1 MAKQAINIGSSANDG
16 AGDPLRTAFTKINEN
31 FVEVYTELGG
41 SSLSNISFT
50 GNTIGTDDT
59 NGNILLSPN
68 GTGAIVIDTSKNLQF
83 TSHTDNAILK
93 FDASGNVAISSIVD
107 DGTTVAMNN
116 LSINGT
122 TSTLTATLTDQDITL
137 VPNGNG
143 SINLNI
149 PGSGNV
155 VATGN
160 IISDAT
166 NTRDLGTSANAWRS
180 IFGTKLTATGDRI
193 NISTVHT
200 PTTNT
205 GVTGDLIG
213 DIAIDGSYIYYC
225 TETWGSQS
233 PTPDPTTVIWKRVEF
248 DAGAW

>member
-107 DGTTVAMNN
+107 NGTTVVMGDIAV
-116 LSINGT
+116 NGT
-122 TSTLTATLTDQDITL
+122 TSTLTTTTNDINL
-137 VPNGNG
+137 VPGG
-143 SINLNI
+143 
-149 PGSGNV
+149 GEVNV
-155 VATGN
+155 TGH
-160 IISDAT
+160 ILSDTT

-200 PTTNT
+200 PTTNA
-205 GVTGDLIG
+205 GASGDLIG
-213 DIAIDGSYIYYC
+213 DISADASYIYYC
-225 TETWGSQS
+225 TATWVSPGSAA
-233 PTPDPTTVIWKRVEF
+233 IWKRVLI
-248 DAGAW
+248 ATW

>member
-107 DGTTVAMNN
+107 NGTTVVMGD
-116 LSINGT
+116 ITVNGT
-122 TSTLTATLTDQDITL
+122 TSTLTTTTNDINL
-137 VPNGNG
+137 VPGG
-143 SINLNI
+143 
-149 PGSGNV
+149 GEVNV
-155 VATGN
+155 TGH
-160 IISDAT
+160 ILSDTT

-200 PTTNT
+200 PTTNA
-205 GVTGDLIG
+205 GASGDLIG
-213 DIAIDGSYIYYC
+213 DISADASYIYYC
-225 TETWGSQS
+225 TATWVSPGSAA
-233 PTPDPTTVIWKRVEF
+233 IWKRV
-248 DAGAW
+248 AIATW

>member
-31 FVEVYTELGG
+31 FSEVYTELGG

-107 DGTTVAMNN
+107 NGTTVVMGD
-116 LSINGT
+116 ITVNGT
-122 TSTLTATLTDQDITL
+122 TSTLTTTTNDINL
-137 VPNGNG
+137 VPGG
-143 SINLNI
+143 
-149 PGSGNV
+149 GEVNV
-155 VATGN
+155 TGH
-160 IISDAT
+160 ILSDTT

-200 PTTNT
+200 PTTNA
-205 GVTGDLIG
+205 GASGDLIG
-213 DIAIDGSYIYYC
+213 DISADASYIYYC
-225 TETWGSQS
+225 TATWVSPGSAA
-233 PTPDPTTVIWKRVEF
+233 IWKRV
-248 DAGAW
+248 AIATW

>member
-31 FVEVYTELGG
+31 FAEVYTELGG

-107 DGTTVAMNN
+107 NGTTVVMGD
-116 LSINGT
+116 ITVNGT
-122 TSTLTATLTDQDITL
+122 TSTLTTTTNDINL
-137 VPNGNG
+137 VPGG
-143 SINLNI
+143 
-149 PGSGNV
+149 GEVNV
-155 VATGN
+155 TGH
-160 IISDAT
+160 ILSDTT

-200 PTTNT
+200 PTTNA
-205 GVTGDLIG
+205 GASGDLIG
-213 DIAIDGSYIYYC
+213 DISADASYIYYC
-225 TETWGSQS
+225 TATWVSPGSAA
-233 PTPDPTTVIWKRVEF
+233 IWKRV
-248 DAGAW
+248 AIATW

>member
-107 DGTTVAMNN
+107 NGTTVVMGD
-116 LSINGT
+116 ITVNGT
-122 TSTLTATLTDQDITL
+122 TSTLTTTTNDINL
-137 VPNGNG
+137 VPGG
-143 SINLNI
+143 
-149 PGSGNV
+149 GEVNV
-155 VATGN
+155 TGH
-160 IISDAT
+160 ILSDTT
-166 NTRDLGTSANAWRS
+166 NTKDLGTSANAWRS

-200 PTTNT
+200 PTTNA
-205 GVTGDLIG
+205 GASGDLIG
-213 DIAIDGSYIYYC
+213 DISADASYIYYC
-225 TETWGSQS
+225 TATWVSPGSAA
-233 PTPDPTTVIWKRVEF
+233 IWKRV
-248 DAGAW
+248 AIATW

>member
-68 GTGAIVIDTSKNLQF
+68 GTGAIVIDTSQNLQF

-122 TSTLTATLTDQDITL
+122 TVSTGGTALSNVNSAINAANITGVSSSINATTGNLDIFHDGGELGDSTNREILDFEEGTGLLAGLGFTAGNYRAPKFLQDKHTNR
-137 VPNGNG
+137 PTWKTADENRPTG
-143 SINLNI
+143 SIWFK
-149 PGSGNV
+149 
-155 VATGN
+155 T
-160 IISDAT
+160 
-166 NTRDLGTSANAWRS
+166 TSANSGAN
-180 IFGTKLTATGDRI
+180 IVLVKFLLYATF
-193 NISTVHT
+193 T
-200 PTTNT
+200 
-205 GVTGDLIG
+205 
-213 DIAIDGSYIYYC
+213 
-225 TETWGSQS
+225 
-233 PTPDPTTVIWKRVEF
+233 
-248 DAGAW
+248 

>member
-68 GTGAIVIDTSKNLQF
+68 GTGTIVIDTSKNLQF

-107 DGTTVAMNN
+107 NGTTVVMGDIAV
-116 LSINGT
+116 NGT
-122 TSTLTATLTDQDITL
+122 TSTLTTTTNDINL
-137 VPNGNG
+137 VPGG
-143 SINLNI
+143 
-149 PGSGNV
+149 GEVNV
-155 VATGN
+155 TGH
-160 IISDAT
+160 ILSDTT

-200 PTTNT
+200 PTTNA
-205 GVTGDLIG
+205 GASGDLIG
-213 DIAIDGSYIYYC
+213 DISADASYIYYC
-225 TETWGSQS
+225 TATWVSPGSAA
-233 PTPDPTTVIWKRVEF
+233 IWKRV
-248 DAGAW
+248 AIATW